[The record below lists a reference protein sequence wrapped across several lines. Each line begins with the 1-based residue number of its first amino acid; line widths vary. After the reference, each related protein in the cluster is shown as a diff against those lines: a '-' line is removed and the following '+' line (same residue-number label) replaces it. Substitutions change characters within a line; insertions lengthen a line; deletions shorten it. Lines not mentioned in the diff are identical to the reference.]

1 MCNRI
6 LFEHIPSGRE
16 YLGTVINAMKVSMM
30 LEMTYRKFSETEAR
44 TVGVAPYCLK
54 VYKQRH
60 YLRTLPLHPS
70 QQETETCDE
79 WSIFT
84 YRMVPTWDLEHE
96 LLQYN
101 DNVEVLAPQSL
112 REQMAEHAT
121 NILTLYSG
129 VK

>member
-1 MCNRI
+1 M
-6 LFEHIPSGRE
+6 
-16 YLGTVINAMKVSMM
+16 
-30 LEMTYRKFSETEAR
+30 
-44 TVGVAPYCLK
+44 
-54 VYKQRH
+54 RH

-112 REQMAEHAT
+112 REQMAEHWLRNPKLDSIFECWFDT
-121 NILTLYSG
+121 TGNGLTPLNG
-129 VK
+129 KDMTTPLGDGIGGKRDLF